1 MARGSKSSAFMGL
14 SALFYLV
21 LLFAPLAFLG
31 TVKADTTDAQEPLGE
46 NYGVGMYTPSTASAL
61 ERQGQRPK

>member
-31 TVKADTTDAQEPLGE
+31 TVKADTTDAQEPLGGE
-46 NYGVGMYTPSTASAL
+46 NYGVGT
-61 ERQGQRPK
+61 